1 MYYFSPRVF
10 KYSDRHC
17 IWLLLISFAMG
28 HRLFKIIYV
37 PKVPLNTSKQNKTT
51 YSPPPMMT
59 YNQRFVL
66 SMRNIDLLYLIQIF
80 AYNTSYQLH
89 CCNHFRYY
97 LINYLYYLYLTMIE
111 YYFEIKIYKYLTTL
125 ILHDEKGKSKTYQN
139 LVVMIVYIVYWHLL
153 KNTLGSLLFGQSQK
167 LNMIVTIYYLPFTRI
182 YTVNGK

>member
-1 MYYFSPRVF
+1 
-10 KYSDRHC
+10 
-17 IWLLLISFAMG
+17 
-28 HRLFKIIYV
+28 
-37 PKVPLNTSKQNKTT
+37 
-51 YSPPPMMT
+51 MMT

-66 SMRNIDLLYLIQIF
+66 SIGNIDLLYLIQIF

-97 LINYLYYLYLTMIE
+97 LINYLYYLLYLTMIE

-139 LVVMIVYIVYWHLL
+139 LVVMIVYIVNWHLL
-153 KNTLGSLLFGQSQK
+153 KNTLGSLLFGQSHK

-182 YTVNGK
+182 YTVRAVVKWQKSLKFFNLLI